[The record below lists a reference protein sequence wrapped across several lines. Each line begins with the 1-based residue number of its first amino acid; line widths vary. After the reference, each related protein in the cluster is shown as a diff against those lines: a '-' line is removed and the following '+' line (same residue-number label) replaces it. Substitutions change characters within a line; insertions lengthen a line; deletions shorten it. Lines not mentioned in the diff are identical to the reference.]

1 MAHSPMVI
9 MWANPDGSITL
20 SQRSAPREVMPTVES
35 SPPFTASIDTSLSS
49 VSGANPKFTYTIP
62 LNSTGTQNII
72 WAYGTT
78 NPGSSSVS
86 ASIVKHVAAG
96 TSQLNLGNA
105 LTSTSRNPAN
115 PVSFGFSPTAS
126 GSSSNSSSNSTTT
139 DGGSASDGA
148 SGAPLASYEKM
159 WIAHGILT
167 TVGFL
172 VFLPFGSL
180 IARYTRSFTAYWFI
194 GHWMFQF
201 VFGEFCTFHRTITAD
216 IHL

>member
-1 MAHSPMVI
+1 
-9 MWANPDGSITL
+9 
-20 SQRSAPREVMPTVES
+20 MPTVDS

-86 ASIVKHVAAG
+86 ASILKHAAAG
-96 TSQLNLGNA
+96 TSQLNLGNTV
-105 LTSTSRNPAN
+105 TSASRNPTN
-115 PVSFGFSPTAS
+115 PVSLGFSPIDPGSVGDSS
-126 GSSSNSSSNSTTT
+126 GSNSTSNSTTT
-139 DGGSASDGA
+139 DGGDASDGA
-148 SGAPLASYEKM
+148 LGPLASYEKM

-172 VFLPFGSL
+172 VLLPFGAL
-180 IARYTRSFTAYWFI
+180 IARYTRSFTTYWYT

-201 VFGEFCTFHRTITAD
+201 AFGKYHVPLD
-216 IHL
+216 HSN